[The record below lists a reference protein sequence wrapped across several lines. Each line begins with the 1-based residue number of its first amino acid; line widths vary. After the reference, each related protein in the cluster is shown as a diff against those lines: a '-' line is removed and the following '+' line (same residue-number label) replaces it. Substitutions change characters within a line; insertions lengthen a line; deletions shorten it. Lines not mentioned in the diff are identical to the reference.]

1 MKYVLVRMKK
11 DGDLFVL
18 DKPRWEEFQKKSF
31 YRGAY
36 EAEPV
41 AEADEMLTLMQ
52 FKNLTVEE
60 V

>member
-1 MKYVLVRMKK
+1 MKK

-41 AEADEMLTLMQ
+41 AEADTMLPLMQ
-52 FKNLTVEE
+52 FKQLTKEE
-60 V
+60 N

>member
-1 MKYVLVRMKK
+1 MNFVLIRMKK

-18 DKPRWEEFQKKSF
+18 DKERWEEFQKKEF

-41 AEADEMLTLMQ
+41 AEGSYKQVTDFRRLTQ
-52 FKNLTVEE
+52 EA
-60 V
+60 